1 MLVTV
6 IDPKTNKP
14 VSFEKVNQAVPI
26 PVTRDTMRPGAIKIS
41 RDYDEHME
49 LFTSAIEKKGWY
61 LRQVTI

>member
-14 VSFEKVNQAVPI
+14 VSFEKVNQAAPI
-26 PVTRDTMRPGAIKIS
+26 PVTRDAMRPGVIKVS

-49 LFTSAIEKKGWY
+49 LFTSAIGKKGWY
-61 LRQVTI
+61 LRHIK

>member
-6 IDPKTNKP
+6 IDPQTNKQ
-14 VSFEKVNQAVPI
+14 VSFEEVNKAVPI

>member
-6 IDPKTNKP
+6 IDPQTNKQ
-14 VSFEKVNQAVPI
+14 VSFEEVNQAVPI
-26 PVTRDTMRPGAIKIS
+26 PVTRDAMRPGAIKIS